1 MRKFFNDLSIR
12 SKLSAQRQMPD
23 RASRQALILVPSKSD
38 PALASCWKHSRSNGP
53 TQAVKTFKTPV
64 RRQKSHIHFPR
75 VTVP

>member
-53 TQAVKTFKTPV
+53 TQAV
-64 RRQKSHIHFPR
+64 
-75 VTVP
+75 